1 MGASYDAGQGCLSL
15 RGATIWEAMLLLL
28 AERQEKA
35 VNSAKVLRRG
45 R

>member
-15 RGATIWEAMLLLL
+15 RGATIWEAMLLL